1 MAEDTSRP
9 VPYPPLHMHHIHV
22 VREIPH
28 WFETHGDFN
37 MDPTLGYVSLIPK
50 DSCVQHDGSTV
61 QVQAQVNDV
70 RFAAG
75 TSMVAKKHKDAAAA
89 NAAADE
95 LVELRKDHGSY
106 NWFLRIR
113 FELAAAHEHCTVVS
127 KFILMY
133 PPDLMSTQDLLNRY
147 NVGNSSKAYSWTVEM
162 DVPGGTFH
170 PPAWMH
176 SHRARHAGYVLL
188 RGEHTLH
195 SLVSAECIL
204 GRNGCN
210 TVAGIRKALLE
221 TDEEILC
228 ADNYLVDTDSI
239 YIPDKHMGD
248 GMTGNYDRQGNV
260 KCKSFNFDRGDMM
273 TVLSF
278 AIPRWADEMGV
289 FPQHSMLFALY
300 VPFKA
305 QPSLAAQLPPH
316 RWSIWEPPTA
326 GSAAKSGNLLS
337 DANLVECR
345 RSQEDSEDI
354 LGANV
359 GANRQEALTGPKA

>member
-1 MAEDTSRP
+1 M
-9 VPYPPLHMHHIHV
+9 
-22 VREIPH
+22 
-28 WFETHGDFN
+28 
-37 MDPTLGYVSLIPK
+37 
-50 DSCVQHDGSTV
+50 

-89 NAAADE
+89 NAAADA
-95 LVELRKDHGSY
+95 LTELRKDHGSY

-147 NVGNSSKAYSWTVEM
+147 NVGNSSKAYSWTIEM

-204 GRNGCN
+204 GRNGCD
-210 TVAGIRKALLE
+210 TVAGIRKELLT

-248 GMTGNYDRQGNV
+248 GVPSPPHHLMSRLHRMLLWLKLVVLLGMTGNYDRQGNV
-260 KCKSFNFDRGDMM
+260 KCKSFDFKRGDMM

-300 VPFKA
+300 VPFTA

-326 GSAAKSGNLLS
+326 GSAGSENLLS

-345 RSQEDSEDI
+345 RSKEGSEDI

-359 GANRQEALTGPKA
+359 GAGIDRRILEEEDEEEEDDEARPECRRVITHSGDS